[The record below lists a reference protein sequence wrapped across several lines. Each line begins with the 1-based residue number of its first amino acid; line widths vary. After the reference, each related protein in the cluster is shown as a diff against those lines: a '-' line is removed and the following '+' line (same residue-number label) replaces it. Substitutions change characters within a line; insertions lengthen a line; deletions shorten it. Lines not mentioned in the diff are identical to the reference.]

1 MARVQ
6 RLRPRGEF
14 ERIHQNGR
22 SWPHRFFI
30 LIVLPQPDRFAAP
43 PRIGIAAG
51 KKLGG
56 AVMRNR
62 YKRLLRAAVRQVY
75 LNISND
81 VDVIL
86 IARAPIAEAS
96 VAQIAAALTES
107 LQRAGAWRGS
117 ASSVASAASAE
128 G

>member
-1 MARVQ
+1 MTRVW

-14 ERIHQNGR
+14 ERIRQNGR

-30 LIVLPQPDRFAAP
+30 LIVLPQPDRSAAP

-56 AVMRNR
+56 AVTRNR
-62 YKRLLRAAVRQVY
+62 YKRILREAVRQVY
-75 LNISND
+75 LNIPNG

-86 IARAPIAEAS
+86 IARAPIAEAN
-96 VAQIAAALTES
+96 VAQLAAALGETLRRTNVWRE
-107 LQRAGAWRGS
+107 RAFQS
-117 ASSVASAASAE
+117 E

>member
-1 MARVQ
+1 MTRVW

-14 ERIHQNGR
+14 ERIRQNGR

-30 LIVLPQPDRFAAP
+30 LIVLPQPDRSTVP

-56 AVMRNR
+56 AVTRNR
-62 YKRLLRAAVRQVY
+62 YKRLLRAAVQQVY
-75 LNISND
+75 VNIPNG

-86 IARAPIAEAS
+86 IARAPIADAS
-96 VAQIAAALTES
+96 VAQLATALVET
-107 LQRAGAWRGS
+107 LQRAKAWRGTIPIEE
-117 ASSVASAASAE
+117 A
-128 G
+128 